1 VSPASVAGVASTGGA
16 LSAAAA
22 ICGGVVSLLAITSF
36 TESGDGCA
44 TIGGG
49 FICGFVKA
57 FTPTYD
63 REIAS
68 KAAMPIPIGL
78 SFRAFQTCGS
88 SSTSADLRAVV
99 GISGAGMTFGVTSA
113 GFSTGGGLTAGF
125 TTGFFSSCVL
135 AT

>member
-1 VSPASVAGVASTGGA
+1 V
-16 LSAAAA
+16 
-22 ICGGVVSLLAITSF
+22 
-36 TESGDGCA
+36 

-63 REIAS
+63 MEIAS

-88 SSTSADLRAVV
+88 SSTSADLRAVI

-125 TTGFFSSCVL
+125 TTTFSSRVL

>member
-1 VSPASVAGVASTGGA
+1 VAPASVAESVSTGGTV
-16 LSAAAA
+16 SVVAA
-22 ICGGVVSLLAITSF
+22 ICGPAVSFVFAIGCG
-36 TESGDGCA
+36 EAGDGCA

-99 GISGAGMTFGVTSA
+99 GISGAAMTFGVTSA
-113 GFSTGGGLTAGF
+113 GFSKGGGLTAGF